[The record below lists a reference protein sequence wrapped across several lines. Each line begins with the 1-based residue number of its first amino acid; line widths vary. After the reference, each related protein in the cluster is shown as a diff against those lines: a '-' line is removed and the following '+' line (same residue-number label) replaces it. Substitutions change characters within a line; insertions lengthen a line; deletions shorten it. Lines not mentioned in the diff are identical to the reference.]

1 MASAASTDGEGVFG
15 RGYGGA
21 GGCPSRPRI
30 PPGLGGLAVDL
41 RRDIQLR
48 FIFFH
53 KFDKEAF
60 LGHYKV
66 HRYDIALPVLPHHKL
81 G

>member
-15 RGYGGA
+15 RGYGA

-48 FIFFH
+48 FIFFQ
-53 KFDKEAF
+53 KFDKEALF
-60 LGHYKV
+60 G
-66 HRYDIALPVLPHHKL
+66 AL
-81 G
+81 